1 MIWIKIAIIAFIILE
16 TGNIMIMYFL
26 PDSKM
31 GNGVGVFKAWE
42 KSKTD
47 PEIHNFAKY
56 MVNWVAGTK
65 VIFILLLIVFLVW
78 GDDKT
83 LPFVGVAMTLSIAT
97 FFFRLFP
104 IMKDM
109 DQKGQVD
116 PKGYSKTLRWM
127 ILGMILVFSAATF
140 LAFVS

>member
-16 TGNIMIMYFL
+16 TGNIIMMYFL

-83 LPFVGVAMTLSIAT
+83 LPFVGAAMTLSIAT

-104 IMKDM
+104 IIKDM
-109 DQKGQVD
+109 DQNGQVD

-127 ILGMILVFSAATF
+127 ILGMMVLFAGATL
-140 LAFVS
+140 LALI

>member
-16 TGNIMIMYFL
+16 TGNIIMMYFL

-104 IMKDM
+104 MMKDM
-109 DQKGQVD
+109 DQKDQVD

>member
-16 TGNIMIMYFL
+16 TGNIMMMYFL

-31 GNGVGVFKAWE
+31 GNGIGVFKAWE

-47 PEIHNFAKY
+47 PEIHNFTKY

>member
-16 TGNIMIMYFL
+16 LGNITMMYFL

-78 GDDKT
+78 GDDTT
-83 LPFVGVAMTLSIAT
+83 LPYVGVAMTLSIAT

-104 IMKDM
+104 MIKDM
-109 DQKGQVD
+109 DNKNQID
-116 PKGYSKTLRWM
+116 PKGYSKTLRLM
-127 ILGMILVFSAATF
+127 ILGMILLFSAATLF
-140 LAFVS
+140 AFVS

>member
-16 TGNIMIMYFL
+16 TGNIMMMYFL

-78 GDDKT
+78 GDDKI
-83 LPFVGVAMTLSIAT
+83 LPFVGAAMTLSIAT

-104 IMKDM
+104 IIKDM
-109 DQKGQVD
+109 DQNGQID

-127 ILGMILVFSAATF
+127 ILGMMVLFAGATL
-140 LAFVS
+140 LALI

>member
-1 MIWIKIAIIAFIILE
+1 MIWIKIALIAFIVLE
-16 TGNIMIMYFL
+16 TGNIMMMYLL

-116 PKGYSKTLRWM
+116 PKGYSKTLLLM

-140 LAFVS
+140 LAFIS

>member
-16 TGNIMIMYFL
+16 TGNIMMMYFL

-47 PEIHNFAKY
+47 PEIHGFAKY
-56 MVNWVAGTK
+56 MVNWVAGSK

-78 GDDKT
+78 GDEKT

-104 IMKDM
+104 IIKDM
-109 DQKGQVD
+109 DQNGQID
-116 PKGYSKTLRWM
+116 PRGYSKTLRWM
-127 ILGMILVFSAATF
+127 ILGMLVLFAVATV
-140 LAFVS
+140 LAIV

>member
-16 TGNIMIMYFL
+16 TGNIMMMYFL

>member
-104 IMKDM
+104 IIKDM
-109 DQKGQVD
+109 DQKGQVN
-116 PKGYSKTLRWM
+116 PKGYSKTLRWI
-127 ILGMILVFSAATF
+127 ILGMIIVFSAATF
-140 LAFVS
+140 IAFVS

>member
-16 TGNIMIMYFL
+16 MGNIMMMYFL

-83 LPFVGVAMTLSIAT
+83 LPFVGVAMSLSIAT

-104 IMKDM
+104 IIKDM
-109 DQKGQVD
+109 DQEGQVD

-127 ILGMILVFSAATF
+127 ILGMLLVFSVATF

>member
-16 TGNIMIMYFL
+16 TGNIMMMYFL

-47 PEIHNFAKY
+47 PEIHNFTKY

-104 IMKDM
+104 IIKDM

-127 ILGMILVFSAATF
+127 ILGMILIFSAATF

>member
-1 MIWIKIAIIAFIILE
+1 MIWIKIAIIVFVILE
-16 TGNIMIMYFL
+16 TGNIMMMYFF

-65 VIFILLLIVFLVW
+65 VIFILLLIVFLAW
-78 GDDKT
+78 GDDRT
-83 LPFVGVAMTLSIAT
+83 LPYVGIAMTLSIAT

-104 IMKDM
+104 TIKDM
-109 DQKGQVD
+109 DNNNQLD
-116 PKGYSKTLRWM
+116 PKGYSKTLIWM
-127 ILGMILVFSAATF
+127 IVGMILLFSAATF
-140 LAFVS
+140 LAFIS

>member
-16 TGNIMIMYFL
+16 TGNIMMMYFL

-47 PEIHNFAKY
+47 PEIHNFTKY

-140 LAFVS
+140 IAFVS

>member
-16 TGNIMIMYFL
+16 TGNIMMMYFF

-78 GDDKT
+78 GDDKI
-83 LPFVGVAMTLSIAT
+83 LPFVGAAMTLSIAT

-104 IMKDM
+104 IIKDM
-109 DQKGQVD
+109 DQNGQID

-127 ILGMILVFSAATF
+127 ILGMMVLFAGATL
-140 LAFVS
+140 LALI